1 MSFSLGTFNCRD
13 FFDDVAP
20 HVIGNLDREG
30 FGPHAQRRAKQL
42 YRRKVEAVAAVVA
55 RMDADVVAFQEVEGP
70 RVLDA
75 VRAAL
80 PDMGYLPAVAG
91 AADQRGIA
99 CGLLTRL
106 PLRGVELHGV
116 GELSFPSFQ
125 DGDPRPFAGRL
136 HSRRG
141 LLECD
146 LTLPDGS
153 LLTVMVAHLKSARP
167 LPKLDPAGAP
177 CPLDG
182 HYAAAEGAARAVV
195 LRLAEALQV
204 RSRVDARLHR
214 DGRAQIAVL
223 GDLNDGP
230 DSVVVRTIAGELA
243 EPPRGRNAD
252 LEQAASL
259 EAGVLLQCVRAA
271 PPGARHTLLH
281 RGAGLQFDHALVSR
295 SLWRRFRGVRV
306 LNESLREGSDA
317 WREEVESDHAA
328 IVASFA

>member
-1 MSFSLGTFNCRD
+1 MTFALGTFNCRD

-30 FGPHAQRRAKQL
+30 FGAHAQRRAKQL

-55 RMDADVVAFQEVEGP
+55 RMNADAVAFQEVEGVT
-70 RVLDA
+70 VLEA

-80 PDMGYLPAVAG
+80 PEMGYLPAIAG

-106 PLRGVELHGV
+106 PVRGVEVHGV
-116 GELSFPSFQ
+116 GELAFPAFQ

-141 LLECD
+141 LLEVD

-167 LPKLDPAGAP
+167 VPRADAAGGSLALDS
-177 CPLDG
+177 

-223 GDLNDGP
+223 GDLNDNP
-230 DSVVVRTIAGELA
+230 EAVTVRAIAGELA
-243 EPPRGRNAD
+243 EAPRGRNAD
-252 LEQAASL
+252 LDLAASL
-259 EAGVLLQCVRAA
+259 EAGVLHHCVRAA

-281 RGAGLQFDHALVSR
+281 RGAGLQFDHVLASR
-295 SLWRRFRGVRV
+295 ALWRRFRGVRV
-306 LNESLREGSDA
+306 LNESLREGGDG

-328 IVASFA
+328 VVANFA